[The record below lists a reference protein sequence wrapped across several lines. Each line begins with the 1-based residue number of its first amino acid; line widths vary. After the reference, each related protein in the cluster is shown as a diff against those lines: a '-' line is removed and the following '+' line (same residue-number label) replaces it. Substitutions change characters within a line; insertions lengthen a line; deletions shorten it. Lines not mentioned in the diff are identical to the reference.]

1 MRCDVLPESDRTT
14 EVMTDVDP
22 FATQRDVAGSV
33 AAELAAAGFADAR
46 EIGRG
51 GFGVVYRCR
60 QGSLDRTVAVKVL
73 TADLDE
79 DNRARFLREQRAAG
93 RLTGHPNVVNILQ
106 AGVTAHD
113 RPYIVMP
120 FHSLDSLETRIRHHG
135 PLTLEDALRIGV
147 KIAGAL
153 EAAHDLGILHRDVK
167 PANILFTDYGE
178 PALTDFGIA
187 HIAGGFQTTTGVVT
201 GSPAFTAP
209 EVIAGEPPTPA
220 ADVYGLGATLFATI
234 TGHAAFER
242 RSGEQLVA
250 QFVRITT
257 DPVPNP
263 REHGIADDVSALI
276 EGAMS
281 TAPGRRPTIAELTR
295 QLRHAQRTHG
305 FPVADQ
311 AERADSESAM
321 NGRLPARSPESA
333 VGDRAHSDAPLT
345 AHSGRTGA
353 LPLELTSFVD
363 RRTESA
369 EAKNLLASSRMVT
382 LTGMGGVGK
391 TRLALRVASQVRSGF
406 ADGVFLAELGE
417 LRDASLLVNVVAD
430 AVGVRDRS
438 PRPLLEV
445 LEDFLAP
452 REVLL
457 VLDNCEQVLDAVAEL
472 AESLLHTSPRL
483 RMLMTS
489 REPIGISGEV
499 ALPISPLAMPDPDQ
513 LSRKMPRNDALT
525 LFAERGAAVDPGF
538 AVTEDNRVVVARICH
553 RLDGLPLAIELAA
566 ARLRALSPEEI
577 LQRLTDRYALL
588 TRGNRNAPS
597 RQQTLRMCI
606 DWSYDLCTSR
616 EQQVWSALSIFA
628 GSFELNAAEQV
639 WCGDQKLDD
648 LLDTVT
654 SLIDKSILL
663 REHTGPVA
671 RYRMLD
677 TVRDYG
683 REKAHDS
690 STYPELRRRYRDW
703 YEQLAR
709 DAEADW
715 IGPRQRAWITR
726 LVAEQSNLR
735 QALEFCIADDHES
748 GIRMVGAL
756 FQFWLARGLFSEG
769 RRWIARLL
777 ACNPEP
783 GDLDRAKALYAATVM
798 AGLQGDLRAAATL
811 MQEGRALA
819 DHSSEPT
826 LRAHIDL
833 ADGYRS
839 LFSGELDK
847 ARVFFDHAAAVYA
860 EHNNELF
867 EVVTIGVLGLT
878 HELLDQTERAIEC
891 YERGLAITEV
901 RGETVYRSYTLW
913 ILAVAVWRHGEGTR
927 AEQLL
932 RQALDVGRDINDRIN
947 VSLCLQVL
955 AWIAADDQ
963 KPERA
968 VVLSAAAQ
976 QLSQSVGSP
985 FVFIPA
991 LRDYQDKCERETRKL
1006 LSEKNFTAAHRKGS
1020 QLGVAA
1026 AVAYALGEQALEP
1039 SRGNPPSS
1047 ASPTKRELEVA
1058 DLVAEGLTNREIAT
1072 RLTISPRTAQG
1083 HVERLLAKL
1092 GFTSRAQIAAWVT
1105 ASRHEDH

>member
-1 MRCDVLPESDRTT
+1 
-14 EVMTDVDP
+14 MTDVDP

-60 QGSLDRTVAVKVL
+60 QASLDRTVAVKVL

-106 AGVTAHD
+106 AGITAHD

-120 FHSLDSLETRIRHHG
+120 FHARDSLETRIRHHG

-153 EAAHDLGILHRDVK
+153 ATAHGLGILHRDVK

-220 ADVYGLGATLFATI
+220 ADVYGLGATLFAAI

-250 QFVRITT
+250 QFVRITSE
-257 DPVPNP
+257 PVPNP

-281 TAPGRRPTIAELTR
+281 TDPGRRPTIAELSR
-295 QLRHAQRTHG
+295 HLRSVQRTHG

-311 AERADSESAM
+311 AERADPESAM
-321 NGRLPARSPESA
+321 NGPSQADPPESA
-333 VGDRAHSDAPLT
+333 GGDRAQSDAPRVS
-345 AHSGRTGA
+345 HSGRTGA

-363 RRTESA
+363 RRSESA
-369 EAKNLLASSRMVT
+369 EVKNLLASSRMVT

-417 LRDASLLVNVVAD
+417 LRDALLLVNVVAD

-445 LEDFLAP
+445 LEDFLAH

-472 AESLLHTSPRL
+472 AESLLRTSPRL

-499 ALPISPLAMPDPDQ
+499 ALPIPPLAVPDPDQ
-513 LSRKMPRNDALT
+513 LAQRRPRNDAVT

-538 AVTEDNRVVVARICH
+538 AVTEDNNVVVARICH

-566 ARLRALSPEEI
+566 ARLRAIPPEEI

-588 TRGNRNAPS
+588 TRGNRDAPS

-606 DWSYDLCTSR
+606 DWSYDLCTPR
-616 EQQVWSALSIFA
+616 EQHMWSALSIFA
-628 GSFELNAAEQV
+628 GSFELNAAEEV
-639 WCGDQKLDD
+639 WGGDQPADD

-654 SLIDKSILL
+654 SLIDKSILI
-663 REHTGPVA
+663 REHAGPIA
-671 RYRMLD
+671 RFRMLD

-683 REKAHDS
+683 RDKARDS

-715 IGPRQRAWITR
+715 IGPRQLTWITR
-726 LVAEQSNLR
+726 LAAEQSNLR
-735 QALEFCIADDHES
+735 QALEFCITDDHES

-811 MQEGRALA
+811 IQEGRALA
-819 DHSSEPT
+819 NQSREPM
-826 LRAHIDL
+826 LQAHIDL
-833 ADGYRS
+833 ADGYRA
-839 LFSGELDK
+839 LFSGELDN
-847 ARVFFDHAAAVYA
+847 ARGLFDHAADVYA

-878 HELLDQTERAIEC
+878 HELLDDTERAIEC
-891 YERGLAITEV
+891 YERGLAIAEV

-913 ILAVAVWRHGEGTR
+913 ALAVAVWRHGDGTR
-927 AEQLL
+927 ANQLL
-932 RQALDVGRDINDRIN
+932 RQALDVGRNINDRLN
-947 VSLCLQVL
+947 ASMCLQAL
-955 AWIAADDQ
+955 AWIAAEEQ
-963 KPERA
+963 NPERA

-985 FVFIPA
+985 IVFIPA
-991 LRDYQDKCERETRKL
+991 LRDYQDKCERETRNV
-1006 LSEKNFTAAHRKGS
+1006 LSEQKFTAAYRKGS
-1020 QLGVAA
+1020 ALGVAA
-1026 AVAYALGEQALEP
+1026 AVAYALGEQAPEP
-1039 SRGNPPSS
+1039 SPQDAPSS
-1047 ASPTKRELEVA
+1047 AAPTKRELEVA
-1058 DLVAEGLTNREIAT
+1058 ELVAEGLTNREIAT

-1083 HVERLLAKL
+1083 HVEHLLAKL
-1092 GFTSRAQIAAWVT
+1092 GFTSRAQIAAWVMAT
-1105 ASRHEDH
+1105 RHEGH